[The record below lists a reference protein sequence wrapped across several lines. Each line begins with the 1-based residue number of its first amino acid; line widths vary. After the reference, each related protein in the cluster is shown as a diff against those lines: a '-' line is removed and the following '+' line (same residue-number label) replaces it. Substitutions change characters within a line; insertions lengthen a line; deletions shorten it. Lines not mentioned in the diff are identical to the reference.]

1 MLCYLQTKESFASE
15 NDHSCPQMTLPHMR
29 NTSLWSEFVRSA
41 DFINVD
47 ESEAIQELVSQTAE
61 LKAIFNHFK
70 ELYVS
75 YYFIKLQAYW
85 KIKTTGPAQRGY
97 GDWSV
102 MPEPWGPGGPN
113 RYYWPPHK
121 LFYLLESLPHQV
133 LVDTLP
139 LFQSRDGG

>member
-1 MLCYLQTKESFASE
+1 
-15 NDHSCPQMTLPHMR
+15 MTLPHMR

-75 YYFIKLQAYW
+75 YSRYFIKLSLL
-85 KIKTTGPAQRGY
+85 KTKNH
-97 GDWSV
+97 SV
-102 MPEPWGPGGPN
+102 GSKRVWG
-113 RYYWPPHK
+113 
-121 LFYLLESLPHQV
+121 
-133 LVDTLP
+133 LVSSK
-139 LFQSRDGG
+139 FW

>member
-1 MLCYLQTKESFASE
+1 
-15 NDHSCPQMTLPHMR
+15 MTLPHMR

-75 YYFIKLQAYW
+75 YSRYFIKLTKNHSAGSKRVW
-85 KIKTTGPAQRGY
+85 EFVSTK
-97 GDWSV
+97 
-102 MPEPWGPGGPN
+102 
-113 RYYWPPHK
+113 
-121 LFYLLESLPHQV
+121 F
-133 LVDTLP
+133 
-139 LFQSRDGG
+139 

>member
-75 YYFIKLQAYW
+75 YFFIKLQAYC
-85 KIKTTGPAQRGY
+85 KLKTTGPAQRGY

-102 MPEPWGPGGPN
+102 MPEPWVPGGPQ
-113 RYYWPPHK
+113 PLLLATPHFFTFWHHCHTK
-121 LFYLLESLPHQV
+121 FW
-133 LVDTLP
+133 
-139 LFQSRDGG
+139 

>member
-1 MLCYLQTKESFASE
+1 MKSITQQLFSKYSASIVIILCYLQTKESFASE
-15 NDHSCPQMTLPHMR
+15 DHSCPQMTLPHMR

-75 YYFIKLQAYW
+75 YSCYFINLSLWQTKNHSAGSKL
-85 KIKTTGPAQRGY
+85 
-97 GDWSV
+97 
-102 MPEPWGPGGPN
+102 
-113 RYYWPPHK
+113 
-121 LFYLLESLPHQV
+121 L
-133 LVDTLP
+133 
-139 LFQSRDGG
+139 

>member
-1 MLCYLQTKESFASE
+1 MLCYVQTKESFASE
-15 NDHSCPQMTLPHMR
+15 DHSCPQMTLPHMR

-75 YYFIKLQAYW
+75 YSYYFIKLSLLQ
-85 KIKTTGPAQRGY
+85 TTAPAQRGY
-97 GDWSV
+97 GDWS
-102 MPEPWGPGGPN
+102 
-113 RYYWPPHK
+113 
-121 LFYLLESLPHQV
+121 
-133 LVDTLP
+133 P
-139 LFQSRDGG
+139 LSFG

>member
-61 LKAIFNHFK
+61 LKAIFHHFK

-75 YYFIKLQAYW
+75 YSCYFINLSLWQTKNHSA
-85 KIKTTGPAQRGY
+85 G
-97 GDWSV
+97 S
-102 MPEPWGPGGPN
+102 
-113 RYYWPPHK
+113 K
-121 LFYLLESLPHQV
+121 LF
-133 LVDTLP
+133 
-139 LFQSRDGG
+139 